1 QPHWPRGQKNELAL
15 MKNAGRIFEEEFEH
29 ESTSGAGRD
38 KYRDVPGTVWRY
50 RHFKIGGKVHRAK
63 PSLVPKHTTPALST
77 GVDWFDMKRSLL
89 AGIFLSFVAFAK
101 TFTLEQVLSAPFPYE
116 LTAAPGGSR
125 VAWVLNERGARNV
138 WVSAAPDFKA
148 MRWTNYT

>member
-1 QPHWPRGQKNELAL
+1 
-15 MKNAGRIFEEEFEH
+15 
-29 ESTSGAGRD
+29 
-38 KYRDVPGTVWRY
+38 
-50 RHFKIGGKVHRAK
+50 
-63 PSLVPKHTTPALST
+63 
-77 GVDWFDMKRSLL
+77 MKRSLL

-148 MRWTNYT
+148 MRWTNYTRDDGQDLGQLRWTPDARSLPRCRVAF